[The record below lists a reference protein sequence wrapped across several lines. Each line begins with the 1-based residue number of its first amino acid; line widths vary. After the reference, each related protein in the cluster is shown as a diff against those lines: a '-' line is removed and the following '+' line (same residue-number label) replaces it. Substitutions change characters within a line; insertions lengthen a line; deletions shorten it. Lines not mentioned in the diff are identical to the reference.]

1 MSETNYILNKLYL
14 PKEVGVIFVFSI
26 VTSSIMK

>member
-14 PKEVGVIFVFSI
+14 PKEVVVIFVFSI